1 MAGGTSIGGGISAGS
16 ISTGNSASGA
26 SMGGG
31 GGGAKASGGGAITPM
46 AVGSTGG
53 LSKGTSGSTGA
64 IGAINVWA
72 AGSTTAG
79 SVTAYVEAQVSS
91 KPMASTRRALAFKA
105 AYRLIGIVMFFF
117 RCWIRDC
124 APCFSSHDASGGEF

>member
-1 MAGGTSIGGGISAGS
+1 MGS
-16 ISTGNSASGA
+16 MEAANGSTAITGAEGGA
-26 SMGGG
+26 S
-31 GGGAKASGGGAITPM
+31 
-46 AVGSTGG
+46 
-53 LSKGTSGSTGA
+53 
-64 IGAINVWA
+64 
-72 AGSTTAG
+72 GSTTAG